1 MPVDIKSFCWNHA
14 DFEKDSR
21 ESSKTAVIQWLPHH
35 QPFLSSK
42 SHNNSLNDSIFS
54 QKPIR

>member
-1 MPVDIKSFCWNHA
+1 MPVDIKSFFWNHA
-14 DFEKDSR
+14 VFEKDNR
-21 ESSKTAVIQWLPHH
+21 ESSKAAVVQCLPH

-42 SHNNSLNDSIFS
+42 SHHNSLIDSIFS

>member
-1 MPVDIKSFCWNHA
+1 MPVDIKSFFRNHA
-14 DFEKDSR
+14 DFQEDNR
-21 ESSKTAVIQWLPHH
+21 GSSKAAAVQWLPH